1 MKFSWRARR
10 RSQATRLVTIRVNW
24 PAVGWARVGAAVWL
38 CPHERAPLTWLVVA
52 LGVVALER
60 GAIIRRQV
68 SRSA

>member
-1 MKFSWRARR
+1 MKFSWR

-24 PAVGWARVGAAVWL
+24 PAVVGPEWVQPCGYAHTSARGSL
-38 CPHERAPLTWLVVA
+38 LRL